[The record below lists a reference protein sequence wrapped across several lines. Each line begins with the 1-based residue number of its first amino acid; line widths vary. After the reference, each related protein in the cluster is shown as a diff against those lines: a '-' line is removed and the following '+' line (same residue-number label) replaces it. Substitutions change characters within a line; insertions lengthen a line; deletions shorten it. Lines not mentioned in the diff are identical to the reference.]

1 MEDGERVLARIK
13 ILVTG
18 CGGIGGLNFVRALRL
33 AERMASCEYF
43 IVGTDYNPYYLLM
56 PEVDV
61 RVRSPR
67 HSDPRFREFVA
78 QLVKE
83 YSIEFVHPHPSSE
96 AKVIAGFVDELG
108 VKHYLPKPEEIA
120 PDKWTMYLKLREGN
134 VPTPRAV
141 EVRDLEDV
149 DRAFEE
155 MGSPLWI
162 RAKSGAGG
170 RLSLKVSAPEE
181 AKLWIRLHEAQ
192 GRARAC
198 DFVIQEYM
206 PGRDLA
212 FDSLWFRGELVTSYL
227 RERLEYPLKHISL
240 TGITGTPSVARI
252 VVDDEASEIGI
263 RAVKALSPRPH
274 GFYSVDIK
282 EGRDGRPRVTEV
294 DGKWHTTAPLW
305 GYAVSKAF
313 GDLRY
318 NIAYLYLELGLKG
331 KAPFEVPRLNLYPEG
346 LYLIRQLDA
355 GVILKVGEEVFRVA

>member
-1 MEDGERVLARIK
+1 MAETR

-18 CGGIGGLNFVRALRL
+18 CGGIGGFNFVRALRL
-33 AERMASCEYF
+33 AEKMASRKYF
-43 IVGTDYNPYYLLM
+43 IAGTDFNPYYLLM
-56 PEVDV
+56 PDVDV
-61 RVRSPR
+61 RVRSPK
-67 HSDPRFREFVA
+67 HSDPSFKEFVA
-78 QLVKE
+78 KLVKE
-83 YSIEFVHPHPSSE
+83 HSIEFVHPHPSSE
-96 AKVIAGFVDELG
+96 AKVVAGFVDELG
-108 VKHYLPKPEEIA
+108 VKHYLPRPEDIA
-120 PDKWTMYLKLREGN
+120 PDKWTMYLKLLEGG
-134 VPTPRAV
+134 VPTPKAV
-141 EVRDLEDV
+141 EVRTLEDV

-162 RAKSGAGG
+162 RAKTGAGG
-170 RLSLKVSAPEE
+170 RLSLKVNNPEE

-212 FDSLWFRGELVTSYL
+212 FDSLWFEGKLVTSYL
-227 RERLEYPLKHISL
+227 RERLEYPLRHVSL

-252 VVDDEASEIGI
+252 VVDDEASKVGL
-263 RAVKALSPRPH
+263 RAVKALNPRPH

-282 EGRDGRPRVTEV
+282 EDQDGRPRVTEV

-305 GYAVSKAF
+305 GYAVSKVL

-318 NIAYLYLELGLKG
+318 NIAYLYLELGLRG
-331 KAPFEVPRLNLYPEG
+331 EMPFDVPKLNLYPEG

-355 GVILKVGEEVFRVA
+355 GVVLRRGEEVFRVA